1 MTMLK
6 SAMGART
13 ELRNRIAEL
22 AATETKLRRELAEAT
37 EEITRIRTAV
47 AEEAGAALLDG
58 VIIPPEK
65 SERRRK
71 EITKLRKVEE
81 VTAAALDQIPARRQK
96 LEDELASSGPD
107 FTDAALDEVSGRRVA
122 ALEKVRAALAG
133 IAEPLAELA
142 ASDTLER
149 DLLGQDYAF
158 DPVRHPD
165 VFAGRIV
172 ASRFLDALPVR
183 LTPDELDAF
192 AIRARAAEIAA
203 RWLAEVKED

>member
-1 MTMLK
+1 MTTIK
-6 SAMGART
+6 SAMAART
-13 ELRNRIAEL
+13 DLRNRIAEL
-22 AATETKLRRELAEAT
+22 DATEAKLRRELAEAT

-47 AEEAGAALLDG
+47 AEEAGTALLDG
-58 VIIPPEK
+58 AIIPPEK

-81 VTAAALDQIPARRQK
+81 VTAAALNQIPTRRQK
-96 LEDELASSGPD
+96 LEDELALSGPD
-107 FTDAALDEVSGRRVA
+107 FTDAALDAVSSRRVA
-122 ALEKVRAALAG
+122 ALEQVKAALAG
-133 IAEPLAELA
+133 IAEPLAELT

-149 DLLGQDYAF
+149 DLLGQEYAF

-183 LTPDELDAF
+183 LMPEELDAF